1 MQATYQNPV
10 YDYRTSPDQH
20 AEQPVH
26 HPLVIIGAG
35 PVGMAAALDCAR
47 QGLPVVVLDD
57 NNTVSVGSRAVCY
70 AKRTLEIMDRLG
82 PGQRL
87 VDKGITW
94 NHGRVFAGEGEV
106 YDFNLQ
112 PEDHHRRPGF
122 INLQQ
127 YYFEQYMAEQIH
139 DEPLIDLRWKNRVTD
154 LSQTE
159 QGVCLDINTPDGPY
173 RLRCDYLLVADGA
186 NSGIRTLMGLESK
199 GQVFQERFLIADV
212 LMQGNFPTERWFW
225 FNPPFHQGQST
236 LLHRQ
241 ADDVWRIDF
250 DLGWD
255 ADPEFEKQPEQVIP
269 RVRALLGHDNF
280 ELEWVSVYTFQCRR
294 MEQFIHDKVIF
305 IGDAAHQ
312 VSPFGARGANSGVQD
327 ADNLIW
333 KLKLVLDGKAP
344 RRLLDSYQ
352 HERSLAADENILNST
367 RSTDFIS
374 PKNKVSRV
382 FRDQTLALARDYPF
396 ARAFVNSGRLS
407 LPSKLLDSQLNTAD
421 RDMFSDRQA
430 PGVVATDG
438 PVRIH
443 TGEDSWLLNQL
454 GNEFCAVFFAENV
467 ARIPVTTLQS
477 LRQGAIPIRPLVILA
492 QGARGS
498 CNDLIIM
505 QDKEGVLFERF
516 DATPGSLYLF
526 RPDQHV
532 CARWRQWSVE
542 DIRRAQA
549 KACANLEECEH
560 E

>member
-10 YDYRTSPDQH
+10 YDYRASPDQQ

-57 NNTVSVGSRAVCY
+57 NNTVSIGSRAVCY

-94 NHGRVFAGEGEV
+94 NRGRVFAGEGAV

-112 PEDHHRRPGF
+112 PEAHHRRPGF

-127 YYFEQYMAEQIH
+127 YYFEQFLVEQIQ
-139 DEPLIDLRWKNRVTD
+139 DEALIDLRWKNRVTG
-154 LSQTE
+154 LSQSE
-159 QGVCLDINTPDGPY
+159 QGVLLDITTPDGLY

-199 GQVFQERFLIADV
+199 GQIFQDRFLIADV
-212 LMQGNFPTERWFW
+212 LMQGDYPTERWFW
-225 FNPPFHQGQST
+225 FNPPFHRGQST

-241 ADDVWRIDF
+241 ADNLWRIDF

-294 MEQFIHDKVIF
+294 MDKFVHGRVIF

-312 VSPFGARGANSGVQD
+312 VSPFGARGANSGIQD

-333 KLKLVLDGKAP
+333 KLKRVLDGKAP

-352 HERSLAADENILNST
+352 QERSQAADENILNST

-382 FRDQTLALARDYPF
+382 FRDQVLALARDYPF
-396 ARAFVNSGRLS
+396 AQGFVNSGRLS
-407 LPSKLLDSQLNTAD
+407 LPSRLLDSALNTPD
-421 RDMFSDRQA
+421 RDAFGDRQA

-438 PVRIH
+438 PVL
-443 TGEDSWLLNQL
+443 TADGELAWLLNQL
-454 GNEFCAVFFAENV
+454 GNEFCALFFADDAEQV
-467 ARIPVTTLQS
+467 PVGALQA
-477 LRQGAIPIRPLVILA
+477 LQQGDMPIRVLVLLA
-492 QGARGS
+492 KGARGT
-498 CNDLIIM
+498 CAGLPLL
-505 QDKEGVLFERF
+505 QDREGVLFERF

-532 CARWRQWSVE
+532 CARWRRWDIE
-542 DIRRAQA
+542 DVRRAQA
-549 KACANLEECEH
+549 RACANLEETEH